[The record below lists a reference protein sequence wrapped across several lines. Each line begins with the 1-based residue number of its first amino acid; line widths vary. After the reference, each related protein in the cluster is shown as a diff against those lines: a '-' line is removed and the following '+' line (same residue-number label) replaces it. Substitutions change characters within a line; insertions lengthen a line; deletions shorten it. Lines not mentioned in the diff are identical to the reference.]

1 MKKSTVRNCLILI
14 AVCLLVS
21 VGYVLM
27 NRSTSRE
34 ATAQE
39 IEENAAY
46 LVDWTAVPG
55 WEEGKTEKEFILSLC
70 AYEKEEEIGSNV
82 HQVYSSD
89 VLGNYLYRCGELTEI
104 TVMND
109 SLYITYYAEDEDMVI
124 LAYNDEGLFER
135 AVYDAQSDTLFH
147 DTNGSAI
154 VWNKFRTGF
163 QFGS

>member
-39 IEENAAY
+39 LEEHAAY

-55 WEEGKTEKEFILSLC
+55 WEPGKSEKEFILSLC
-70 AYEKEEEIGSNV
+70 SYAEEREIGSNV
-82 HQVYSSD
+82 HQVYTSET
-89 VLGNYLYRCGELTEI
+89 LGDYLYRCHELAEI
-104 TVMND
+104 TVMNG

-135 AVYDAQSDTLFH
+135 AVYDAQTDALFH
-147 DTNGSAI
+147 EMNGSAV
-154 VWNKFRTGF
+154 VWSKFRNGF

>member
-34 ATAQE
+34 ATAAE
-39 IEENAAY
+39 IKEHAAY
-46 LVDWTAVPG
+46 LVDWTAVGG
-55 WEEGKTEKEFILSLC
+55 WEAGKSEKEFILSLC
-70 AYEKEEEIGSNV
+70 SYVEEREIGSNV
-82 HQVYSSD
+82 HQVYSSETLAD
-89 VLGNYLYRCGELTEI
+89 YLYRCHELTEI
-104 TVMND
+104 TVMNG

-135 AVYDAQSDTLFH
+135 AVYDAQTDVLFH
-147 DTNGSAI
+147 EMNGSAVI
-154 VWNKFRTGF
+154 WNKFRSGF

>member
-39 IEENAAY
+39 IEDHAAY
-46 LVDWTAVPG
+46 LVDWTSVPG
-55 WEEGKTEKEFILSLC
+55 WEDGKGEKEFILSLC
-70 AYEKEEEIGSNV
+70 SYVEEQEIGSNV

-89 VLGNYLYRCGELTEI
+89 ILGDYLYRCHDLTEI
-104 TVMND
+104 TVMNG
-109 SLYITYYAEDEDMVI
+109 SLYITYYAEDGDMVI
-124 LAYNDEGLFER
+124 LAYNDAGLFER
-135 AVYDAQSDTLFH
+135 AVYDAQTDTLFH
-147 DTNGSAI
+147 EMNGSTVI
-154 VWNKFRTGF
+154 WNKFRNGF